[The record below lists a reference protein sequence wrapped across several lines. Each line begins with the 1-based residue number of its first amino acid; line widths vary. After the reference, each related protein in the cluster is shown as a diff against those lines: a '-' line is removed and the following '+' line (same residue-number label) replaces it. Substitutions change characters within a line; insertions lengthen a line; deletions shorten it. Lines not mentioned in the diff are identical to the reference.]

1 MRGGNLIFSA
11 IGPGSIMTI
20 MSVYTQTAGLVS
32 RITPAPD
39 LGADNET
46 LSTSP
51 SSGKT

>member
-1 MRGGNLIFSA
+1 MRGGNLIFGE